1 MTWRV
6 LRWAVVT
13 MLVAWSVGP
22 VALALLTSLSTQA
35 DVVSAH
41 FVPSRLNLD
50 GYRTLLTHSG
60 SAAGGIESEA
70 SDFGRALL
78 NSALETLE
86 TTIVLLLI
94 AVTAG
99 YAFSRL
105 RFRGRG
111 VVLGALLITLVIP
124 AFALIVPLF
133 RLMANLNLIDTQPGL
148 VLIYVTGGAP
158 LAVWLFANYCRELP
172 SEPEEAALLDGC
184 SRLGALFKVVLPQMR
199 SGIAALTAIIAL
211 STWGSFLVP
220 LLFAPTLATKPATVL
235 ITELVGKY
243 TTNYPLIAAA
253 GILIVIPPAIVA
265 VALNRHIRG
274 MLGGYFG

>member
-1 MTWRV
+1 MTWRIV
-6 LRWAVVT
+6 RWVVIAG
-13 MLVAWSVGP
+13 LVSWSLGP
-22 VALALLTSLSTQA
+22 VVLALVTSLSTQA
-35 DVVSAH
+35 DVVAAH
-41 FVPSRLNLD
+41 LIPARLSLD
-50 GYRTLLTHSG
+50 GYRTLLSHS
-60 SAAGGIESEA
+60 SPADGGIQSEA
-70 SDFGRALL
+70 AYFGRALL
-78 NSALETLE
+78 NSALETVE
-86 TTIVLLLI
+86 ATIALLLV

-105 RFRGRG
+105 PFRGRG
-111 VVLGALLITLVIP
+111 TVLGALLITLVIP

-133 RLMANLNLIDTQPGL
+133 RLMSNLNLIDTQTGL

-172 SEPEEAALLDGC
+172 GEPEEAALLDGC

-253 GILIVIPPAIVA
+253 GILIVIPPAVVA
-265 VALNRHIRG
+265 VVLNRHIRG

>member
-1 MTWRV
+1 MTWRI
-6 LRWAVVT
+6 LRWAVVAALIT
-13 MLVAWSVGP
+13 WSAGP
-22 VALALLTSLSTQA
+22 VLLAVLTSVSTQA
-35 DVVSAH
+35 NVVSAH
-41 FVPSRLNLD
+41 FIPSGLNFD

-60 SAAGGIESEA
+60 SAAGGIQSEA
-70 SDFGRALL
+70 SDFGHALL
-78 NSALETLE
+78 NSAFETVE
-86 TTIVLLLI
+86 TTIALLLI
-94 AVTAG
+94 AITAG

-111 VVLGALLITLVIP
+111 IVLGGLLITLVIP

-148 VLIYVTGGAP
+148 VLVYVTAGAP

-184 SRLGALFKVVLPQMR
+184 TRLGALFKVVLPQMR

-211 STWGSFLVP
+211 STWGAFLVP